1 MHLLS
6 DHRIVTPA
14 RTNAICA
21 RACWLLALSLA
32 LSAFAQAQTAPTNQG
47 NFDPVQGQPA
57 PARGARGARP
67 GGAAAG
73 PATQARSPR
82 DDQGGWTSE
91 DFAKANPKLP
101 SLIVAGDSTASTGDP
116 AHRGWA
122 ALLVDYFDT
131 NKVNLIN
138 RARGGRSFRTFVYEG
153 LWPQIVNALKPGDF
167 VVIEF
172 GHNDMGSITDPK
184 GRADLPGVGDE
195 TQSVP
200 RNGANEIVH
209 TLGWYLR
216 TFVRDAKAKG
226 ATPIVSSSTIRNIWT
241 NGKVERGLGRPPMW
255 EKQIADEEKVPFL
268 DHSSIIADL
277 YQQMGQDKVA
287 AFFPGDHTHTSTAG
301 ASKNAE
307 LFIAGLKSLPGQPLA
322 GFLNAR
328 GQTIAPYKPAA
339 APTENPL

>member
-1 MHLLS
+1 MHYPS
-6 DHRIVTPA
+6 KNRIVTPA
-14 RTNAICA
+14 RTAAICA
-21 RACWLLALSLA
+21 RACWLAALSIA
-32 LSAFAQAQTAPTNQG
+32 LSAFAQGQTAPTNQG

-57 PARGARGARP
+57 PARGARGPRA
-67 GGAAAG
+67 GGAPAA
-73 PATQARSPR
+73 PAVQAHSPR
-82 DDQGGWTSE
+82 DDQGGWTTE

-131 NKVNLIN
+131 TKVNLIN

-153 LWPQIVNALKPGDF
+153 LWPQIVNALKPGDY

-195 TQSVP
+195 TQVVP
-200 RNGANEIVH
+200 RNGTNETVH
-209 TLGWYLR
+209 TFGWYLR
-216 TFVRDAKAKG
+216 TFVRDVKAKG
-226 ATPIVSSSTIRNIWT
+226 ATPIVSSSTIRNIWS
-241 NGKVERGLGRPPMW
+241 NGKVERGLGRPPVW
-255 EKQIADEEKVPFL
+255 DKQIADEEKVPFL

-277 YQQMGQDKVA
+277 YQAMGQTQVA
-287 AFFPGDHTHTSTAG
+287 AFFPGDHTHTSTDG

-307 LFIAGLKSLPGQPLA
+307 LFIAGLKSLPGQPLV

-328 GQTIAPYKPAA
+328 GQKIAPYQPAA
-339 APTENPL
+339 APAQ